1 MKQNAR
7 NNRYEANLPELE
19 QSTALS
25 FALCRIVFKSFAK
38 TDIPAKQLQSRN
50 NLALT
55 LPKVITTTLILLT
68 LASPQSLALTNE
80 QSQAKIKGIELY
92 TQHKA
97 ISAIE
102 PLQIAAEGGDDEALY
117 YLGESIRKN
126 NRYMTQEAQRAYE
139 ESAKKGNIYSM
150 IRLGGADQD
159 LCVTMK
165 NCSPSEQS
173 PEDWMNNAKKLAT
186 DQASHGD
193 AESMYLLWEITGND
207 EWLEKS
213 AEKGF
218 ALAQFRLAT
227 KYKEGGGIFLLPSS
241 RSDEIEKWMKAAA
254 ENGYPPAMMGFAAS
268 RIEKADLSSF
278 RKWNEKAAA
287 SGYVSAVFGYASYI
301 GEAEP
306 KYGFESDPVKSY
318 ALLSNLLELD
328 GGGNV
333 INNVNDVLPGVAK
346 NLSKEQ
352 LEKAKELAKTWKTT
366 HPPLSFFPDKLGY

>member
-1 MKQNAR
+1 MKNLKKLFATTFCVLLVFLCNTANATLTR
-7 NNRYEANLPELE
+7 EQEEA
-19 QSTALS
+19 
-25 FALCRIVFKSFAK
+25 KK
-38 TDIPAKQLQSRN
+38 
-50 NLALT
+50 
-55 LPKVITTTLILLT
+55 
-68 LASPQSLALTNE
+68 
-80 QSQAKIKGIELY
+80 KGIELY
-92 TQHKA
+92 NQYKA

-102 PLQIAAEGGDDEALY
+102 FLEIAAQGGDNEALY

-333 INNVNDVLPGVAK
+333 INNVNDVLPEVRK

-352 LEKAKELAKTWKTT
+352 LEKAEELAKTWKTT

>member
-1 MKQNAR
+1 MHQPLQLKTSIIAR
-7 NNRYEANLPELE
+7 PSYFEPLK
-19 QSTALS
+19 
-25 FALCRIVFKSFAK
+25 I
-38 TDIPAKQLQSRN
+38 
-50 NLALT
+50 LT
-55 LPKVITTTLILLT
+55 L
-68 LASPQSLALTNE
+68 SLAFACMLFSKHANSELSTQQQKSKSE
-80 QSQAKIKGIELY
+80 GIKLY
-92 TQHKA
+92 NQYKA
-97 ISAIE
+97 TSAIE
-102 PLQIAAEGGDDEALY
+102 FLKIAADGGDDEALY

-126 NRYMTQEAQRAYE
+126 NRYLTQEAQKAYE

-173 PEDWMNNAKKLAT
+173 PEGWMNEAKKLAT
-186 DQASHGD
+186 DQASHGN

-213 AEKGF
+213 AGKGF

-227 KYKEGGGIFLLPSS
+227 KYQEGGGVFLLPSR
-241 RSDEIEKWMKAAA
+241 RSDEIEKWMKASA
-254 ENGYPPAMMGFAAS
+254 ENGYPPAMMGFAAA
-268 RIEKADLSSF
+268 RIEKADFSSF
-278 RKWNEKAAA
+278 RTWTEKAAA
-287 SGYVSAVFGYASYI
+287 SGYVSAIFGYASYI
-301 GEAEP
+301 GEVEP
-306 KYGFESDPVKSY
+306 KYGFTSDPVTSY

-333 INNVNDVLPGVAK
+333 INNVNDVFPEVEK

-352 LEKAKELAKTWKTT
+352 IRKAKELAKTWKAN

>member
-1 MKQNAR
+1 MHQPLQLKTS
-7 NNRYEANLPELE
+7 
-19 QSTALS
+19 STAG
-25 FALCRIVFKSFAK
+25 
-38 TDIPAKQLQSRN
+38 QSYFEP
-50 NLALT
+50 LKILT
-55 LPKVITTTLILLT
+55 L
-68 LASPQSLALTNE
+68 SLAFACILFSKHAHSELSTQQQKSKNE
-80 QSQAKIKGIELY
+80 GIKLY
-92 TQHKA
+92 NQYKA
-97 ISAIE
+97 TSAIE
-102 PLQIAAEGGDDEALY
+102 FLKIAADGGDDEALY

-126 NRYMTQEAQRAYE
+126 NRYLTQEAQKAYE

-150 IRLGGADQD
+150 IRLGEADQD

-173 PEDWMNNAKKLAT
+173 PEGWINEAKKLAT
-186 DQASHGD
+186 DQASHGN

-227 KYKEGGGIFLLPSS
+227 KYQEGGGVFLLPSR
-241 RSDEIEKWMKAAA
+241 RSDEIEKWMKASA
-254 ENGYPPAMMGFAAS
+254 ENGYPPAMMGFAAA
-268 RIEKADLSSF
+268 RIAKADLSSF
-278 RKWNEKAAA
+278 RTWNEKAAA
-287 SGYVSAVFGYASYI
+287 SGYVSAIFGYASYI

-306 KYGFESDPVKSY
+306 KYGFTSDPVTSY

-333 INNVNDVLPGVAK
+333 INNVNDVLPEMEK

-352 LEKAKELAKTWKTT
+352 IGKAKELAKTWKAN